1 MTGAVAS
8 QVDGH
13 RIPDWSNF
21 FQPIGCL
28 VLRDS
33 IVGILFPRQ
42 SSLSR
47 WEKEIQVLHF
57 LDAILFCS
65 PHTGMNGRVL
75 IEDLRNG
82 YRMKQPKYS
91 PNVFGEL
98 MRNCWKKHP
107 KERPTFSQ
115 LAEKI
120 EKYIE
125 LLTNSD
131 YLDMNEPCENVL
143 AKEIDDPSPTYH
155 LEIVKMISNRS
166 LSEQTDVA
174 VSRDTWNRWIFNG
187 NTMN

>member
-1 MTGAVAS
+1 
-8 QVDGH
+8 
-13 RIPDWSNF
+13 
-21 FQPIGCL
+21 
-28 VLRDS
+28 
-33 IVGILFPRQ
+33 
-42 SSLSR
+42 
-47 WEKEIQVLHF
+47 
-57 LDAILFCS
+57 
-65 PHTGMNGRVL
+65 MNGRVL

-174 VSRDTWNRWIFNG
+174 VSRDT
-187 NTMN
+187 